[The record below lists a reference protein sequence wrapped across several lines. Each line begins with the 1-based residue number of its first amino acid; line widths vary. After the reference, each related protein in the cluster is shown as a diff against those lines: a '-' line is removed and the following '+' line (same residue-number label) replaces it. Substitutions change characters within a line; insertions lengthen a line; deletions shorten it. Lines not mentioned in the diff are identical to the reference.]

1 MKKLLIVV
9 DYQIDFVN
17 GALGFDGAESL
28 ETGIS
33 KKIDEFRK
41 QNDSIVFTYDT
52 HDSAYYDT
60 QEGKKL
66 PVAHCIKDSEGWQLY
81 GSVASKLH
89 EGDKIIHKP
98 GFGSAELFDWLR
110 SSDFDEIELC
120 GLVSNICVIS
130 NAVLAKTALPETE
143 IIVDARLTAGP
154 DSKLHKAAL
163 DVMAGLQIT
172 VINR

>member
-9 DYQIDFVN
+9 DYQTDFVN
-17 GALGFDGAESL
+17 GTLGFDGAESL

-33 KKIDEFRK
+33 KKIDEFRGE
-41 QNDSIVFTYDT
+41 NWSIIFTYDT
-52 HDSAYYDT
+52 HDATYYNT

-81 GSVASKLH
+81 GSIASKPCD
-89 EGDKIIHKP
+89 GDKIIHKP
-98 GFGSAELFDWLR
+98 TFGSAELFDWLR

-120 GLVSNICVIS
+120 GLVSNICIIS
-130 NAVLAKTALPETE
+130 NAILAKTALPEAE
-143 IIVDARLTAGP
+143 IIVDAQLTAGA

-163 DVMAGLQIT
+163 DVMTGLQIT